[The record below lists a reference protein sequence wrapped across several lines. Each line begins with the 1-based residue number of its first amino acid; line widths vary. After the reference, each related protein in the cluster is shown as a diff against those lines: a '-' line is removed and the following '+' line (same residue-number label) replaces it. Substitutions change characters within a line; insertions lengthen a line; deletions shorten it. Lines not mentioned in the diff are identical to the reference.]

1 MPRRARK
8 QRGLPFREA
17 KTALQKLDLERI
29 AVLRVAT
36 DGQEVEMLTSLELW
50 LKDIKVIYVE
60 FGSEQDRKQIDRM
73 RDPSHIIWQGI
84 MSQGSQGCLC
94 YLSRSYIPEGA
105 ND

>member
-1 MPRRARK
+1 
-8 QRGLPFREA
+8 
-17 KTALQKLDLERI
+17 
-29 AVLRVAT
+29 
-36 DGQEVEMLTSLELW
+36 MLTSLELW

-73 RDPSHIIWQGI
+73 RDPSHIIWRGI

-94 YLSRSYIPEGA
+94 YLSRSYIPDGA